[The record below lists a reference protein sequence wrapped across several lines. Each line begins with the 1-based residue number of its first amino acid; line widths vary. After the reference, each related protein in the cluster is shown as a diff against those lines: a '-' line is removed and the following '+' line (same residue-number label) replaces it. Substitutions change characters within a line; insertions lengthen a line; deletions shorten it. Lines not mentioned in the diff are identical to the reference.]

1 MISEEMRRKQ
11 TKLGRQKKPP
21 ICPTCGS
28 SAVVPI
34 IHGMITSSQQ
44 KSIDEGKAVRADREE
59 WEGMTEWYCKRCG
72 CDWSGRWRRFKKPAN
87 FEPAG

>member
-1 MISEEMRRKQ
+1 MISKEMARKLS
-11 TKLGRQKKPP
+11 KLARQKKPP

-34 IHGMITSSQQ
+34 IHSIVTSALQ

-72 CDWSGRWRRFKKPAN
+72 CDWSGQWRRFKKPAN
-87 FEPAG
+87 FPPPR